1 MFAKFTLGSLYL
13 INQYRSAILK
23 GVILPLILYILLQ
36 LVRYGS
42 AYTGFSYGSASSL
55 LYILFF
61 VADMAILTIISI
73 NTTRTILLNEQ
84 PEPFKLKFKK
94 REIKYLLYSIGFLA
108 LWIVPSMFIGASL
121 TLIMYNILMGVIP
134 LTFFLVT
141 LFFTLRLSLIFVG
154 VALDRSISLRDSLSM
169 TKNCQWSLFFSLA
182 LLIALL
188 FIFEYCIEFFSSL
201 VGGQLFS
208 LISFALITP
217 LVNTFIYVFTAII
230 LTILYSNAY
239 QPTVSPQEEL
249 PGDAQ

>member
-13 INQYRSAILK
+13 MNQYRSAILK
-23 GVILPLILYILLQ
+23 GVTLPLILYILLQ
-36 LVRYGS
+36 LARYGS
-42 AYTGFSYGSASSL
+42 VYTGLSYGSTSSL

-73 NTTRTILLNEQ
+73 NTMRIILLDEQ
-84 PEPFKLKFKK
+84 PEAFKLKFKK
-94 REIKYLLYSIGFLA
+94 REIKYLLYSIEFLA
-108 LWIVPSMFIGASL
+108 LWIIPSMFIGASS
-121 TLIMYNILMGVIP
+121 TLIMYNVLMGVIP
-134 LTFFLVT
+134 LTFFLIT

-154 VALDRSISLRDSLSM
+154 VAIDRSISLRESLSM

-188 FIFEYCIEFFSSL
+188 FIFEYCIGLFSSL
-201 VGGQLFS
+201 IGGQFFS

-217 LVNTFIYVFTAII
+217 LVNTFIYIFTAII

-239 QPTVSPQEEL
+239 QPTVSPQAESA
-249 PGDAQ
+249 GDAQ

>member
-1 MFAKFTLGSLYL
+1 MFEKFTIGSFYL
-13 INQYRSAILK
+13 IIQHRRNILK

-36 LVRYGS
+36 LARYGS
-42 AYTGFSYGSASSL
+42 AYTGLSYGGASSL

-73 NTTRTILLNEQ
+73 NTTRTILLDEQ

-121 TLIMYNILMGVIP
+121 TLIMYNVLMGIIP
-134 LTFFLVT
+134 LTFFLIT

-154 VALDRSISLRDSLSM
+154 VAIDRSISLRESLSM

-188 FIFEYCIEFFSSL
+188 FIFEYCIGLFSSL
-201 VGGQLFS
+201 IGGQFFS

-217 LVNTFIYVFTAII
+217 LVNTFIYIFTAII

-239 QPTVSPQEEL
+239 QPNDSPQAESA
-249 PGDAQ
+249 GDAQ

>member
-13 INQYRSAILK
+13 MSQHRSAISK
-23 GVILPLILYILLQ
+23 GVTLPLTLYILLQ
-36 LVRYGS
+36 LARYGS
-42 AYTGFSYGSASSL
+42 VYTGLSYGSASSL

-73 NTTRTILLNEQ
+73 NTMRIILLDEQ
-84 PEPFKLKFKK
+84 PEAFKLKFKK

-108 LWIVPSMFIGASL
+108 LWIIPSMFIGASL
-121 TLIMYNILMGVIP
+121 TLIMYNVLMGVIP
-134 LTFFLVT
+134 LTFFLIT

-154 VALDRSISLRDSLSM
+154 VAIDRSISLRESLSM

-188 FIFEYCIEFFSSL
+188 FIFEYCIGLFSSL
-201 VGGQLFS
+201 IGGQFFS

-217 LVNTFIYVFTAII
+217 LVNTFIYIFTAII
-230 LTILYSNAY
+230 LTILYSTAY
-239 QPTVSPQEEL
+239 QPNDSPQAESA
-249 PGDAQ
+249 GDAQ

>member
-13 INQYRSAILK
+13 MNQYRSAIFK
-23 GVILPLILYILLQ
+23 GITLPLILYILLQ
-36 LVRYGS
+36 LARYGS
-42 AYTGFSYGSASSL
+42 VYTGLSYGSTSSL

-61 VADMAILTIISI
+61 IADMAILTIISI
-73 NTTRTILLNEQ
+73 NTMRIILLDEQ
-84 PEPFKLKFKK
+84 PSPFKLKFKN

-108 LWIVPSMFIGASL
+108 LWIIPSMFIGASL
-121 TLIMYNILMGVIP
+121 TLIMYNVLMGVIP
-134 LTFFLVT
+134 LTFFVVT

-154 VALDRSISLRDSLSM
+154 VAIDRSISLRESLSM
-169 TKNCQWSLFFSLA
+169 TKNCQWPLFFSLA

-188 FIFEYCIEFFSSL
+188 FIFEYCIGLFSSL
-201 VGGQLFS
+201 IGGQFFS

-239 QPTVSPQEEL
+239 QPTDSPQAES

>member
-13 INQYRSAILK
+13 MNQYRSARLK
-23 GVILPLILYILLQ
+23 GVTLPLILYILLQ
-36 LVRYGS
+36 LARYGS
-42 AYTGFSYGSASSL
+42 VYTGLSYGSTSSL

-73 NTTRTILLNEQ
+73 NTMRIILLDEQ
-84 PEPFKLKFKK
+84 PEAFKLKFKK
-94 REIKYLLYSIGFLA
+94 REIKYLLYSIEFLA
-108 LWIVPSMFIGASL
+108 LWIIPSMFIGASS
-121 TLIMYNILMGVIP
+121 TLIMYNVLMGVIP
-134 LTFFLVT
+134 LTFFLIT

-154 VALDRSISLRDSLSM
+154 VAIDRSISLRESLSM

-188 FIFEYCIEFFSSL
+188 FIFEYCIGLFSSL
-201 VGGQLFS
+201 IGGQFFS

-217 LVNTFIYVFTAII
+217 LVNTFIYIFTAII

-239 QPTVSPQEEL
+239 QPTVSPQAESA
-249 PGDAQ
+249 GDAQ